1 MRFASFNSNPALY
14 LLTALIAAALLFTI
28 LTTADNASAQQPA
41 TTPTPTSAPDL
52 LPPPDGSLAAQDD
65 AQDANSAHTH
75 DGDGSHVTSQGVAVH
90 GAANWH
96 SAGYTGSG
104 VKVGI
109 IYPRSSSY
117 GRFKGISS
125 LMGTEAPSN
134 ITARCYTGSGSAFT
148 SNIADCE
155 SGTRNNSNT
164 HGTRRVETIYD
175 IAPHATLY
183 IANPRDYAD
192 MRATV
197 DWMIAQGVDVI
208 SHHSNG
214 TWAGPGDGTSPHANR
229 PINTINRAVRG
240 GAIWINSMGDL
251 AKNTWFGSFSDD
263 DSDGYMNFDSDSES
277 NELNRMSLAAGE
289 GIYVRLRWEGSWGG
303 ADKNLDV
310 YLYDSEGVQVGYS
323 DDPQSGASTHQPY
336 EDFTYTA
343 PTSGTYAIA
352 VKRQSGRAPSWV
364 QLQAYNYG
372 TDSTTIKYLQFY
384 TLSGSVLSPAESANP
399 GMLAVGGAHWNSIN
413 TIDPESNRGPTPDG
427 RTKPE
432 IVGAI
437 CTRVSTVTHSLN
449 TCSTGTAAAHV
460 AGLAALVKQ
469 RFPNYTPAQIASYL
483 KSNAEARGTVPNNTW
498 GYGFAKLPA
507 LPTPTPTTVPTNTP
521 TLTPTVARD
530 DSGAPATATP
540 TATAT
545 TTRADVP
552 TPTPTRTATRVST
565 PGNANARI
573 SQLEAQSRTQQEQI
587 ATQQARIQTLEAEQ
601 EGTQGLIASLSSLID
616 RLTARLDALDGG
628 SDGAPAP
635 TQTPTHTPTPTNT
648 PVTVLDGAPTPTPT
662 STTVP
667 TATPTRVSRSTLN
680 PGCIGKIGLGWL
692 TGTWNADCQS
702 DKTPPTA
709 KEGTRYARYYAFTLD
724 APSRITVTV
733 SSTDVRDTYLYLLRG
748 SGSEGEIVNRGTSEI
763 VEQLDTGTYTIEAT
777 TYETE
782 TAGNFT
788 LTLDIAATGVSAAAG
803 APR

>member
-1 MRFASFNSNPALY
+1 MRFASFNSTPALY

-28 LTTADNASAQQPA
+28 LTTADNVSAQQPA

-52 LPPPDGSLAAQDD
+52 LPPPAAAAQDGA

-75 DGDGSHVTSQGVAVH
+75 DGDGSRVTSQGVAVH

-96 SAGYTGSG
+96 AAGYTGEG

-117 GRFKGISS
+117 GLFKGISS

-148 SNIADCE
+148 SNLADCE

-164 HGTRRVETIYD
+164 HGTRRVETVYD
-175 IAPHATLY
+175 IAPHATFY
-183 IANPRDYAD
+183 IANPIGYAET
-192 MRATV
+192 RATV
-197 DWMIAQGVDVI
+197 DWMISQGVDVI
-208 SHHSNG
+208 SHHHNG

-263 DSDGYMNFDSDSES
+263 DSDGYLNFDSDSES
-277 NELNRMSLAAGE
+277 NELNGMSLAAGE

-336 EDFTYTA
+336 ESFTYTA

-352 VKRQSGRAPSWV
+352 VKRQSGSAPSWV

-372 TDSTTIKYLQFY
+372 TDSTLLKYLQFY
-384 TLSGSVLSPAESANP
+384 TLSGSVPSPSESANP
-399 GMLAVGGAHWNSIN
+399 GMLAVGGARWNSIN
-413 TIDPESNRGPTPDG
+413 TIAPRSNRGPTPDG
-427 RTKPE
+427 RIKPE

-437 CTRVSTVTHSLN
+437 CTRVSTVTHALN

-469 RFPNYTPAQIASYL
+469 RFPNYTPAQIATYL

-507 LPTPTPTTVPTNTP
+507 LPTPTPTTAPTNTP
-521 TLTPTVARD
+521 TITPTVARD
-530 DSGAPATATP
+530 DSGAPITPTITPTSTTTRTGEPTATP
-540 TATAT
+540 T
-545 TTRADVP
+545 R
-552 TPTPTRTATRVST
+552 TPTRTATTVTTS
-565 PGNANARI
+565 GNANARI
-573 SQLEAQSRTQQEQI
+573 TQLESQVGTLQTQVNAQRDQIEEQS
-587 ATQQARIQTLEAEQ
+587 
-601 EGTQGLIASLSSLID
+601 GFIASLRALI
-616 RLTARLDALDGG
+616 RTLTARLDALDGG
-628 SDGAPAP
+628 SDGAPAATP
-635 TQTPTHTPTPTNT
+635 TPTHTPTATNT
-648 PVTVLDGAPTPTPT
+648 PVTVLDGTPTATPT

-667 TATPTRVSRSTLN
+667 TATPTRVSRSTIN
-680 PGCIGKIGLGWL
+680 PGCIRAIGLGWL

-702 DKTPPTA
+702 TKTPPTA

-724 APSRITVTV
+724 AASRITVTI

-748 SGSEGEIVNRGTSEI
+748 SGNEGEIVNRGDSEI
-763 VEQLDTGTYTIEAT
+763 AEQLAAGTYTIEAT
-777 TYETE
+777 TYNLE

-788 LTLDIAATGVSAAAG
+788 LTMDISTTGVSAAAG